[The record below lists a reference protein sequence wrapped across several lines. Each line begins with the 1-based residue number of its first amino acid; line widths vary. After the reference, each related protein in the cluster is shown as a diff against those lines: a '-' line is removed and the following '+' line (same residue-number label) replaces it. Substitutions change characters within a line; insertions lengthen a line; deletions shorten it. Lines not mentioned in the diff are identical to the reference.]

1 MKWTLLSLLAA
12 AWLAACTPAPENCKK
27 LPVDSDF
34 PSPDEWK
41 ANLRGVEARGPQ
53 TNPTRPDYKY
63 EANTVAKVQ
72 NAVKFTSTN
81 NLRLS
86 IMNSGYAYAKNV
98 LKSRENR
105 FY

>member
-1 MKWTLLSLLAA
+1 MQWALLSLIAA
-12 AWLAACTPAPENCKK
+12 AQLAACSAAPENCKK

-41 ANLRGVEARGPQ
+41 AALRGVEARGPQ
-53 TNPTRPDYKY
+53 TSPTRPDYKY

-72 NAVKFTSTN
+72 SAVKFTSAN

-86 IMNSGYAYAKNV
+86 ILNSGYVQKN
-98 LKSRENR
+98 LQNTRTSI
-105 FY
+105 Y